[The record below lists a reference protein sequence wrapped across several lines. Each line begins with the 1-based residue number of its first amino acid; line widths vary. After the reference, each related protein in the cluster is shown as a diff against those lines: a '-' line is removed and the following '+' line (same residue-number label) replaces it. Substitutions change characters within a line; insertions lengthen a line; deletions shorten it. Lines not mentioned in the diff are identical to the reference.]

1 MLLTP
6 HVDHLLEVA
15 SDMGLGKNHVCKQSM
30 GTEMNEKYQAD
41 RNVETGKSSSDS
53 RGNKSK
59 VKKNISNIAF
69 IAMIADVLIAAT
81 KFILAYREGNT
92 QQAVVSS
99 IVGIVVLY
107 VLLLII
113 YFLTKSDSELIS
125 RAKKTLPNPDSFP
138 S

>member
-1 MLLTP
+1 
-6 HVDHLLEVA
+6 
-15 SDMGLGKNHVCKQSM
+15 M
-30 GTEMNEKYQAD
+30 GTEMNEKHQAD

-53 RGNKSK
+53 RGNKLK
-59 VKKNISNIAF
+59 VKKTISNIAF

-107 VLLLII
+107 VLFLIF
-113 YFLTKSDSELIS
+113 YFLTKTDPELIS